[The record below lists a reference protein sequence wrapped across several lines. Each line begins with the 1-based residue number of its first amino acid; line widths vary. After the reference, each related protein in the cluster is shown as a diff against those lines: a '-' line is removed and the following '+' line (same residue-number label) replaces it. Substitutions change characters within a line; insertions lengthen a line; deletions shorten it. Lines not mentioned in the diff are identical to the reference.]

1 VTTFAYRDPGN
12 PYLPSIIF
20 LVASVVLFLVHM
32 FLLGVAERRRPLGRA
47 LTPTDEGRLPAAAGR
62 R

>member
-20 LVASVVLFLVHM
+20 LVASVLLFLIHM
-32 FLLGVAERRRPLGRA
+32 VLLGVAERRRPLGGGLA
-47 LTPTDEGRLPAAAGR
+47 PSEGDRVPAGAGR
-62 R
+62 